1 MTRYVGLDFGT
12 TNSTLAIASEDGTVR
27 SVSFSSGDVFRSVLH
42 FLCLEDDDLDRAIRM
57 RAHRASI
64 AGGAKAVQRYV
75 EHLGEGR
82 LIQSVKSFLAS
93 RTFRET
99 RICGEVYTL
108 VDLVAALLGCLLEEA
123 RQIAGD
129 LGTRVVVGRPVHF
142 VAGGVRRAAR
152 SNDDESAEPET
163 ERDRPDERAEGR
175 LRDALRRVGFAEVEF
190 VYEPVAAAYHYAQEL
205 ERPATLL
212 IADFGGGTSDF
223 TVMRI
228 APGTSASVLA
238 TDGVD
243 VAGDRF
249 DARLVRE
256 LVVPAL
262 GSGERTLGPEA
273 DGVSRAVGAAYLSR
287 AAEARGVSFDQR
299 LLDFLA
305 RQLTLNLDTLA
316 EAARRLAALVDRSA
330 LPDDAR
336 PTLRLLERR
345 QEGRPSTYDV
355 AYGPRGRDA
364 ARIEIARVLGEI
376 DPRIEALAMDG
387 SLEAPPPKPRAAPRP
402 SSVAEIVAWAE
413 ANVPEL
419 AREVDLKASPVP
431 SWIFGKLEA
440 WHELSMLRDSNASEV
455 IKGIQARADAALAE
469 SLEALRRLIAEER
482 GFDLYQAVSR
492 AKERLS
498 SLDET
503 EFVFDCP
510 PTTIR
515 VRVTRADFERWI
527 ARELAEIDACTAR
540 VLDAAGLAA
549 DVVDVVFMTGGT
561 SMVPAVR
568 RLFERRFGGGKV
580 RFGGEF
586 VSVARGLALYGR
598 HMESLNPAPRT

>member
-12 TNSTLAIASEDGTVR
+12 TNSTLAVAAEDGTVR
-27 SVSFSSGDVFRSVLH
+27 SIAFPGGDVFRSVLH
-42 FLCLEDDDLDRAIRM
+42 FLCLEDDERDAAVRTGG
-57 RAHRASI
+57 HRASI
-64 AGGAKAVQRYV
+64 AAGSDAVQRYV

-93 RTFRET
+93 RTFTET
-99 RICGEVYTL
+99 RICGELYTL
-108 VDLVAALLGCLLEEA
+108 VDLVAALLACMLDEA
-123 RQIAGD
+123 RRMVGP
-129 LGTRVVVGRPVHF
+129 LGKRVVVGRPVHF
-142 VAGGVRRAAR
+142 VAGSRPRPVATH
-152 SNDDESAEPET
+152 DEQPEADECAEV
-163 ERDRPDERAEGR
+163 R
-175 LRDALRRVGFAEVEF
+175 LRQALRRVGFDEVEF

-205 ERPATLL
+205 ERSATVM

-223 TVMRI
+223 TVLRI
-228 APGTSASVLA
+228 APRAAARVLA

-256 LVVPAL
+256 LVAPAL
-262 GSGERTLGPEA
+262 GRGGRTLGPEA
-273 DGVSRAVGAAYLSR
+273 DAVARAVNAAYLSHM
-287 AAEARGVSFDQR
+287 AERLGVRFDEK
-299 LLDFLA
+299 LLDFLS
-305 RQLTLNLDTLA
+305 RHLTPNLDTLA
-316 EAARRLAALVDRSA
+316 EATRRLANLVDGKA
-330 LPDDAR
+330 VGTDAR

-345 QEGRPSTYDV
+345 HEGQAPVYDV

-364 ARIEIARVLGEI
+364 AHIRIGKALAEIAPNVR
-376 DPRIEALAMDG
+376 PA
-387 SLEAPPPKPRAAPRP
+387 SRP
-402 SSVAEIVAWAE
+402 SSVADILAWLR
-413 ANVPEL
+413 ANAPEL
-419 AREVDLKASPVP
+419 AREVDLRASPVP

-455 IKGIQARADAALAE
+455 IKSVQARSDEPLAE
-469 SLEALRRLIAEER
+469 SLEALRRLVEEER
-482 GFDLYQAVSR
+482 GFDLYQAVSG

-503 EFVFDCP
+503 ELVFDCP
-510 PTTIR
+510 PTMIR

-527 ARELAEIDACTAR
+527 ARELGEIDACAAR

-549 DVVDVVFMTGGT
+549 NAIDVVFMTGGT

-568 RLFERRFGGGKV
+568 HLFERRFGSDKV

-586 VSVARGLALYGR
+586 VSVARGLALYAR
-598 HMESLNPAPRT
+598 HKEPTP